1 MDIITLKSF
10 IPEIFFSCAILF
22 QLVYNVRII
31 NNLKYNF
38 PLLNKEVF
46 FQTLFILL
54 CVIYMY
60 NDLKLEGFLS
70 SFSLINDEGT
80 RTTKLILFI
89 ISACSLFVIHEA
101 FNLQKLNFFE
111 FYSVLLLSIL
121 SLVVMISSSDLI
133 LFYLAM
139 EMQALCF
146 YVLASLNRNS
156 TFSIEAGLKYFIS
169 GSFISGF
176 YLLGCSLIYGSLG
189 TINLH
194 NINLLTSF
202 NIESYS
208 IELNFL
214 ILLGSILVT
223 STLLF
228 KLACA
233 PFHFWS
239 PDVYEGAPI
248 ASTLAFSVLPK
259 IAIFFFFIKWI
270 NSLNTIFYS
279 LSDILLVFG
288 IISAIVGTFFALN
301 QKRLKRLV
309 IYSSIAQTGFLVAG
323 LSNNSIDSFT
333 AVYFFLFVYL
343 ITSILIWGHFTV
355 FYRFSAKI
363 NEFYSKELS
372 PLFLSSLSH
381 LVKTNSFW
389 AFSFVIIFFSIAGV
403 PPLTGF
409 LAKML
414 IIYELIAVN
423 KILGAISLIV
433 ISSISVYY
441 YIRMIKVVYFEPG
454 KEITSVN
461 NKFTV
466 VFVNSELDRVFF
478 LFVIL
483 LFTLG
488 VVFYFPTFFLTICQ
502 YIVIHSFGF

>member
-22 QLVYNVRII
+22 QLVYNIRVI

-38 PLLNKEVF
+38 PLISKEVF

-54 CVIYMY
+54 CVVYMY
-60 NDLKLEGFLS
+60 NDLKIEGFLS
-70 SFSLINDEGT
+70 SFSLVNDEGT
-80 RTTKLILFI
+80 RLTKLILVL
-89 ISACSLFVIHEA
+89 ISACSLFIIHEA

-121 SLVVMISSSDLI
+121 SLMLMISSSDLI

-146 YVLASLNRNS
+146 YVLASINRNS
-156 TFSIEAGLKYFIS
+156 TFSVEAGLKYFVS

-194 NINLLTSF
+194 NINLLTAFSL
-202 NIESYS
+202 ESYS

-214 ILLGSILVT
+214 ILIGVVLVT

-228 KLACA
+228 KIACA

-239 PDVYEGAPI
+239 PDVYDGAPL

-259 IAIFFFFIKWI
+259 LAVFFFFIKWI
-270 NSLNTIFYS
+270 NSLNILFDAF
-279 LSDILLVFG
+279 SDILLVFG
-288 IISAIVGTFFALN
+288 VLSAIIGTFFALN

-323 LSNNSIDSFT
+323 LSSNSIDGFT
-333 AVYFFLFVYL
+333 SVYLFLLVYL

-355 FYRFSAKI
+355 FYRFSSKI
-363 NEFYSKELS
+363 NNFYIKELS
-372 PLFLSSLSH
+372 PLFLSSLSN

-389 AFSFVIIFFSIAGV
+389 AFSFVIIFFSIAGI

-409 LAKML
+409 LAKMV
-414 IIYELIAVN
+414 IIYELMASN
-423 KILGAISLIV
+423 KMLGAIALIL

-454 KEITSVN
+454 KEVTSSK

-466 VFVNSELDRVFF
+466 VFFNPELDRVYFIIT
-478 LFVIL
+478 VL
-483 LFTLG
+483 LFILG
-488 VVFYFPTFFLTICQ
+488 AVFYFPTLSLTICQ